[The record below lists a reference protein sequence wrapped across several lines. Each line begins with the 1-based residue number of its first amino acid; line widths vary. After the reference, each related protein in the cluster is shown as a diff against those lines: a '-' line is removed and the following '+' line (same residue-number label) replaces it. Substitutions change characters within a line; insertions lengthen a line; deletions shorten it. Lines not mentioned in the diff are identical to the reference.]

1 MLGSPLPSRYRIDS
15 ELGRGGMGV
24 VYRAHATLL
33 DRPVVIK
40 VLSSESLG
48 TEGRARRIKA
58 YTVLARY
65 SGSPHFLAVGRRVQG
80 QILAALESWDEA
92 AASFDKAV
100 AMLDRLGGRLE
111 GLLETMAA
119 RVT

>member
-1 MLGSPLPSRYRIDS
+1 MTPCSTAPWSSKFSPA
-15 ELGRGGMGV
+15 
-24 VYRAHATLL
+24 RAWAP
-33 DRPVVIK
+33 RA
-40 VLSSESLG
+40 
-48 TEGRARRIKA
+48 ARRIKP

-100 AMLDRLGGRLE
+100 ATLDRLGGRLE